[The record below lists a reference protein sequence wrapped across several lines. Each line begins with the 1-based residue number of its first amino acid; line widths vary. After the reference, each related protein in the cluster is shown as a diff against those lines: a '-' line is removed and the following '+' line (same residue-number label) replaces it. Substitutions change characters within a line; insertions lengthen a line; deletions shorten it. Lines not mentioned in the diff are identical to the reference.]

1 MTEPPADVR
10 ALSFGQEAASYD
22 ANRPR
27 YPREALEWV
36 LEAATRH
43 VLDVADVGAGT
54 GALTSLLMSD
64 GLHVTAF
71 DADGQMLDQLRR
83 SVPEV
88 TAIVARAES
97 LALDDASVDMVTVAQ
112 AFHWFDP
119 VGASREFARVL
130 RPGGVVGLFWNLR
143 DDRAQWWSALRPIIG
158 GPDWEQSDG
167 QEPLDE
173 LSQLF
178 PHVERQEFPH
188 SIPLSHERI
197 ISLVGTFSFVR
208 LRDDADAVLNRVR
221 EVLRSHPDTRDRD
234 VIEVP
239 YVTATYRAT
248 F

>member
-27 YPREALEWV
+27 YPREALAWV

-54 GALTSLLMSD
+54 GALTSLLVSD

-130 RPGGVVGLFWNLR
+130 RRGGVVGLFWNLR
-143 DDRAQWWSALRPIIG
+143 DDRAPWWAALRPIIN
-158 GPDWEQSDG
+158 GPDWERSDG
-167 QEPLDE
+167 DE
-173 LSQLF
+173 ALRELAEVF
-178 PHVERQEFPH
+178 HNIERREFPH
-188 SIPLSHERI
+188 TIPMSHERI
-197 ISLVGTFSFVR
+197 VNLVGTFSFVR
-208 LRDDADAVLNRVR
+208 LRDDADAVLEQVR